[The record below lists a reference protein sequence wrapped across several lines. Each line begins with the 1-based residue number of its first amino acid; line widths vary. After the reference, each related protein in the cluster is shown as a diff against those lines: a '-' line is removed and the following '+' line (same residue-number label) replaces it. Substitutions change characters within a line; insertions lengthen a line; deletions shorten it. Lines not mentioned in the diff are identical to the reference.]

1 MYDSHQEEKLQA
13 LLAVIRG
20 LNYILDD
27 KMDEAIKIFN
37 SGNTSFHLSG
47 QAVVSFLQAVLTFEP
62 SRFGESQNKID
73 IAIKALTED
82 KDYASKND
90 LYLCTFD
97 PGIEYRVSIGLMLL
111 LSALIGFCSE
121 SIVTS
126 VKSVYKLRKAH
137 NIFNKINKRH
147 FEAFSTSFQTTNN
160 KDIDTVNEYVQTGTL
175 LCTGLFTL
183 LISLLPPKMITI
195 LSLLGYK
202 GDRDMALSYM
212 WMSALQRPSSF
223 FAAVAFAALIQYYSG
238 AVQLCSIYKVT
249 PTEPDGWPVQRCF
262 DILSKIRVTHPE
274 GPMWPLHE
282 AKLLS
287 MVKKQSEAIDVLND
301 LMSKPPPK
309 LMQLE
314 VLIVFEHALDC
325 AFSHR
330 YVDSAHS
337 FLKLS
342 SLNDSSTGLYS
353 YFAAACFLQDVQA
366 NANVEALENASKLL
380 EPLGNLLVDKT
391 APLDIHIRRKV
402 KKLADRRASVG
413 NQGGLAEYVGFSPL
427 YQLVYVWNGFRRMNA
442 EELSRFDVERVQ
454 PWQDQDD
461 DICQALVKAT
471 LWRNTGKLDESIK
484 VLQKICQVTKTT
496 ECWAVAFAHYEMAVA
511 LFETDSTSKNS
522 LKECDSYLKA
532 ARDFGGDNEFESR
545 LIIRVQLARH
555 VVRQCLQEGG

>member
-1 MYDSHQEEKLQA
+1 MYNSYQEEKLPA
-13 LLAVIRG
+13 LLSVIRG

-27 KMDEAIKIFN
+27 KMDEAVKIFN
-37 SGNTSFHLSG
+37 YGNTSFHLSG
-47 QAVVSFLQAVLTFEP
+47 QAVISFIQAVLTFEP
-62 SRFGESQNKID
+62 FRFGESQEKID
-73 IAIKALTED
+73 LAIKALTED
-82 KDYASKND
+82 KDFAAKND

-137 NIFNKINKRH
+137 GIFNKINKRH
-147 FEAFSTSFQTTNN
+147 FESFTKGFQSTNN

-202 GDRDMALSYM
+202 GDRDMALNYM
-212 WMSALQRPSSF
+212 WKPALQRPSGF

-238 AVQLCSIYKVT
+238 AVQLCSIYRVT
-249 PTEPDGWPVQRCF
+249 PSEPDGWPVHRCF
-262 DILSKIRVTHPE
+262 ELLSKIRETHPD

-287 MVKKQSEAIDVLND
+287 MVKKQTEAIHVLND
-301 LMSKPPPK
+301 LMAKPPPK

-330 YVDSAHS
+330 YIDGAKS
-337 FLKLS
+337 FMKLS
-342 SLNDSSTGLYS
+342 SLNDSSAGLYS

-366 NANVEALENASKLL
+366 HANVEALMSASQLL
-380 EPLGNLLVDKT
+380 EPLDKQLTDKT
-391 APLDIHIRRKV
+391 APLDKYIRRKV
-402 KKLADRRASVG
+402 RKLCERRASVG

-427 YQLVYVWNGFRRMNA
+427 YELIYVWNGFRRMNL
-442 EELSRFDVERVQ
+442 EELSQFDVDRVH
-454 PWQDQDD
+454 PWQDEGD

-471 LWRNTGKLDESIK
+471 LWRNLGKLDES
-484 VLQKICQVTKTT
+484 KILLHKLCQVTKHV
-496 ECWAVAFAHYEMAVA
+496 ERWAIAFAHYEMAVV
-511 LFETDSTSKNS
+511 LFVIDSKSKNS

-545 LIIRVQLARH
+545 LTIRVQLARH
-555 VVRQCLQEGG
+555 VVRQCLQEG